1 MNLILKVINFIF
13 NLQLNLR
20 NTSFLLEKLIL
31 RDNLNTL
38 ILNLYPGNKGY
49 SLAFRNQ
56 SNDIIETS
64 STSSNRNVSKHKLL
78 R

>member
-1 MNLILKVINFIF
+1 MNFIF
-13 NLQLNLR
+13 ILQLNLR

-56 SNDIIETS
+56 NNDIIETS
-64 STSSNRNVSKHKLL
+64 STSSNRNVSIHKLF